1 MQIFIQAVTVY
12 LVHCFKSV
20 TELQEKITSMEM
32 RNKRLMEAFKKKSQA
47 IREVMYRLTGYRVDA
62 CSDNQYKLI
71 SMYAES
77 QADYLLFEVSNIVL
91 CCHKALTLCIQ

>member
-1 MQIFIQAVTVY
+1 
-12 LVHCFKSV
+12 
-20 TELQEKITSMEM
+20 MEM

-77 QADYLLFEVSNIVL
+77 QADYLLFEVSKAARGFYLLLWWISKFENFIHIVKEEKIKENTMVIL
-91 CCHKALTLCIQ
+91 YMY